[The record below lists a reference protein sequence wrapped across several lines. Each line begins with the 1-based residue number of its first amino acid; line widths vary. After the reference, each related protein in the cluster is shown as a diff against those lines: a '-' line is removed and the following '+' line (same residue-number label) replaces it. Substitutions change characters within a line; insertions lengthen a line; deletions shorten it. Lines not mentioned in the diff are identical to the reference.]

1 MLFARLIIVY
11 YYSSLSKSVL
21 SSSRGIGGSR
31 SLILVQLHEFG
42 EIEFGLLEKLN
53 LPDHAV
59 VFEREDLGALFL
71 DLFTNVVLNNDFD
84 KVLEGVLLD
93 LLLHDLHHL
102 LTDELLV
109 RSLGIAGSLDLLL
122 GLLCESNAE
131 HSEDVAI
138 LGLSLNESF
147 NEGMPFLDHGSTV
160 VPGDIHAIEIG
171 ITVKAFDFL
180 NLELK
185 LLPSS

>member
-1 MLFARLIIVY
+1 
-11 YYSSLSKSVL
+11 LSTSG
-21 SSSRGIGGSR
+21 SIGTC
-31 SLILVQLHEFG
+31 LVILVQLHEFG
-42 EIEFGLLEKLN
+42 EIELGLLEKLN
-53 LPDHAV
+53 LSNHAV
-59 VFEREDLGALFL
+59 VFEGEDLGALFL

-93 LLLHDLHHL
+93 LLLHNLHHL

-147 NEGMPFLDHGSTV
+147 DERMPFLNHGSTV
-160 VPGDIHAIEIG
+160 VPGDVHAIEVG
-171 ITVKAFDFL
+171 VTVKAFDFL

-185 LLPSS
+185 LLPSGCLGRSIAVTET